1 MKTVTFSVDHVVI
14 EVMDLPEIEH
24 TVDAGEFGDVE
35 VTIDLEK
42 YASEIAECAVLFDV
56 ELTAEEVV
64 KTFKN
69 ENELDSMFSELV
81 RQCGLPEVERR
92 LEGVKA

>member
-1 MKTVTFSVDHVVI
+1 MRAVTFNVEHAVI
-14 EVMDLPEIEH
+14 EVIDLPEIQH
-24 TVDAGEFGDVE
+24 TVNAGELGDVE

-42 YASEIAECAVLFDV
+42 YESEIAECAVLFDV

-64 KTFKN
+64 KGFRN